1 MEFLSV
7 ELPSSQK
14 MRWLLILRAYSPAT
28 LSIVI
33 IVALCAPVMSL
44 RTPHYVA
51 IATFVTLASTL
62 LMVPALIL
70 QRKIYEGI
78 GVYLD
83 KKCAGKALTREELA
97 RAFHCAMAF
106 PQRQCLIAI
115 TLWWIGG
122 VGGACWLH
130 WRFDDFSFYTMI
142 ILIAAVL
149 SGALTSAIAQYL
161 IVSRFLQPLRA
172 KIARDMHDPQLRREN
187 ASRFPMSVKLMVS
200 TAGLVLVALVFG
212 VAVAR
217 LQGDVDLE
225 RMRTYVQADVLEQ
238 VIENMDAG
246 IGAEMSANI
255 VRRSSQTIV
264 NGFVLIP
271 QSLMQTYA
279 ARVLQGNERGDKV
292 LREMAEQ
299 KANWVQPL
307 LFEGHDIEET
317 ILFPVEVQ
325 SILESALRDG
335 AEAGNS
341 NQMDTAHVY
350 AWRRLP
356 ASDGR
361 ILVAMMP
368 LARIRGEMVSS
379 WRVLA
384 FVISVNFL
392 IAIGLSRLVAAELSR
407 ATQNVGNRLRIVA
420 SGDLAQGEIFESD
433 DEFGDLGRSIEE
445 MTLALRKIV
454 MQVAATANGIEG
466 AARNLASATQA
477 VNESTAEQSS
487 SIDQASHGM
496 DVIGRNIRD
505 ISTSAGRLDEAVEES
520 SQSVNEIR
528 SVGVELDTNAADL
541 AEKAESSSASI
552 AEMAQSVRQVA
563 ENTNV
568 LSEAAAKAVQS
579 MDRMTMGVLDVQQAA
594 GETESLSGRVVDAAE
609 RGREHVQRTIQG
621 IETIREVV
629 GTAKS
634 VVGSLEQRSKKIGE
648 IIDVINNVADETNL
662 LALNAA
668 IISAQAGEHGRA
680 FSVVADEIKD
690 LADRVIVSTKEIASV
705 IHALQKEGS
714 QAVGVIDHG
723 ANSVQNAV
731 ALSVEAGAALEA
743 ITAAARAS
751 GEKIRGIVSSV
762 EEHRHAAS
770 QVVELMDAVNTE
782 VMRIRNAGEEQ
793 SRGSQFILEMTHSLV
808 DVAQTVNRITDAQN
822 QSTDHIS
829 RSVENVRESSNKINL
844 ALREQLNACDV
855 VGTSFAS
862 MVDRNRL
869 NQDSVRALDDAV
881 QGLMQ
886 QAETLRVN
894 MRRFKVTDSQS

>member
-1 MEFLSV
+1 M
-7 ELPSSQK
+7 ELPSSQQMK
-14 MRWLLILRAYSPAT
+14 WLLILRAYSPST
-28 LSIVI
+28 ISVVI

-44 RTPHYVA
+44 RAPHYVA
-51 IATFVTLASTL
+51 IAIFVLLASIL
-62 LMVPALIL
+62 LMVPTVAL
-70 QRKIYEGI
+70 QKKIYEGI

-83 KKCAGKALTREELA
+83 KKRAGQSLTREELA
-97 RAFHCAMAF
+97 RAFRSAMAF
-106 PQRQCLIAI
+106 PQHQFLIAI
-115 TLWWIGG
+115 ALWWIAGTCG
-122 VGGACWLH
+122 TYWLH
-130 WRFDDFSFYTMI
+130 WQFDDFSLYTML
-142 ILIAAVL
+142 ILLSALL
-149 SGALTSAIAQYL
+149 SGALTSSIVQYL
-161 IVSRFLQPLRA
+161 VLSKYLQPLRA
-172 KIARDMHDPQLRREN
+172 QIARDMHDPQLRREN
-187 ASRFPMSVKLMVS
+187 TSWLPMSTKLQISM
-200 TAGLVLVALVFG
+200 AGLVLVALVFG

-225 RMRTYVQADVLEQ
+225 RMRTHVQADVLEQ
-238 VIENMDAG
+238 IVENMDAG

-255 VRRSSQTIV
+255 ARRSSQVLV

-271 QSLMQTYA
+271 KTLMQTYTT
-279 ARVLQGNERGDKV
+279 RVLQGGERADKV
-292 LREMAEQ
+292 LRDVLEQ
-299 KANWVQPL
+299 KADWVQPL

-317 ILFPVEVQ
+317 VLFPVEVQ
-325 SILESALRDG
+325 TILESALRDG
-335 AEAGNS
+335 AEVGNS
-341 NQMDTAHVY
+341 NQIDTAHVY

-368 LARIRGEMVSS
+368 LERIRGEMTSS

-392 IAIGLSRLVAAELSR
+392 VAIGLSRVVARELSR
-407 ATQNVGNRLRIVA
+407 ATQSVGNRLRVVA
-420 SGDLAQGEIFESD
+420 SGNLGQGEIFESD

-454 MQVAATANGIEG
+454 MQVSATANGIEN
-466 AARNLASATQA
+466 AARDLASATQG
-477 VNESTAEQSS
+477 VNESTAEQSA
-487 SIDQASHGM
+487 SIDQASQGM

-505 ISTSAGRLDEAVEES
+505 ISASAGRLDEAVDES

-528 SVGVELDTNAADL
+528 SVGVELDTNATDL

-579 MDRMTMGVLDVQQAA
+579 MDRMAMGVLNVQQAA
-594 GETESLSGRVVDAAE
+594 GETENLSVRVVDVAE
-609 RGREHVQRTIQG
+609 RGRERVQRTIQG

-648 IIDVINNVADETNL
+648 IINVINNVADETNL

-690 LADRVIVSTKEIASV
+690 LADRVIVSTKEIAAV

-723 ANSVQNAV
+723 ASSVQNAV
-731 ALSVEAGAALEA
+731 ELSAEAGAALEA
-743 ITAAARAS
+743 ITAAARES

-822 QSTDHIS
+822 QSTDHIA

-844 ALREQLNACDV
+844 ALREQLSACDM
-855 VGTSFAS
+855 VGTSFAD
-862 MVDRNRL
+862 MVDRNHL

-881 QGLMQ
+881 QSLMQ
-886 QAETLRVN
+886 QAEALRKNV
-894 MRRFKVTDSQS
+894 RRFDIGDSHS